1 MKNRTLSLAVGTMAA
16 CALSACA
23 LLPSE
28 HDPVKNKEYVSMVNS
43 LTWINPMTG
52 KRDGLRSSW
61 QLKAQKGEDE
71 VFPLAQIKQCAA
83 DGTSCA
89 WGVMSAHRT
98 LRRFAY
104 APDGVALD
112 LGLYF
117 DIDRRQEIHRG
128 SFNAAMAIPSDVA
141 ALRWRKDELRTL
153 NLKYGKVERIE
164 FEHGVRF
171 EVCVLRYDA
180 AGRALDICEIPYI

>member
-1 MKNRTLSLAVGTMAA
+1 MKNRTLALAIGAIAA

-23 LLPSE
+23 LFPSE
-28 HDPVKNKEYVSMVNS
+28 HDPVRGKEYVSMVNS
-43 LTWINPMTG
+43 LTWINPLTG

-61 QLKAQKGEDE
+61 PLKAQKGADE
-71 VFPLAQIKQCAA
+71 VFPLAQIKHCAA
-83 DGTSCA
+83 DGAACA

-98 LRRFAY
+98 LRRYAY
-104 APDGVALD
+104 VPEGVALE
-112 LGLYF
+112 LGLF
-117 DIDRRQEIHRG
+117 LDIDRRQEIERG
-128 SFNAAMAIPSDVA
+128 SFKAAMAIPSDVA
-141 ALRWRKDELRTL
+141 ALRWRKDELRAL

-180 AGRALDICEIPYI
+180 AGRALDICDIPYI